1 MQDACR
7 RLFCLIFCYDP
18 ATILQDDEFMPRSTS
33 TYWDI
38 FCTVVDNYGDIGV
51 TWRLARQLANEHQRP
66 VRLWIDDLA
75 SFQHLCP
82 TLNTQLAEQTI
93 DNVLIG
99 HWNSNFPADV
109 QPGQVVIEAFACE
122 LPLSLQ
128 HNMQQMDK
136 PPVWL
141 NLEYLTAEN
150 WIDGCHG
157 LPSRQE
163 KLTKFFFFPGFSA
176 KSGGLLCENSLFD
189 ARQQWQQPNGLRQQF
204 CQQRHLLPPKPDEL
218 FISLF
223 SYENTALS
231 TLMTHWQHHPTPVRC
246 LIPAGRTLHSLQTML
261 PTDVCQ
267 AGGRWQQGSLTVE
280 VLPMTDQ
287 TGYDHLLWS
296 CDFNIVRGEDS
307 FLRAQ
312 WAARPFLWHIYPQEE
327 NTHLEKLQAFLD
339 RYTHTMSP
347 ALANNVQNLFQ
358 HFNQAHPTEL
368 IQSWSALQTDWSEWQ
383 QQAQQWPQTA
393 LAGGNLASQLV
404 QFVEKQLECCA

>member
-1 MQDACR
+1 MMT
-7 RLFCLIFCYDP
+7 L
-18 ATILQDDEFMPRSTS
+18 MPPTAVS
-33 TYWDI
+33 YWDI

-51 TWRLARQLANEHQRP
+51 TWRLSRQLANEQQLP
-66 VRLWIDDLA
+66 VRLWVDDLN
-75 SFQHLCP
+75 SFQRLCP
-82 TLNTQLAEQTI
+82 TLNTQLATQTI

-99 HWNSNFPADV
+99 HWKADFSTDIT
-109 QPGQVVIEAFACE
+109 PGNVVIEAFACE
-122 LPLSLQ
+122 LPRNWQ
-128 HNMQQMDK
+128 QQMQQMAN

-141 NLEYLTAEN
+141 NLEYLTAES

-157 LPSRQE
+157 LPSRQGA
-163 KLTKFFFFPGFSA
+163 LTKFFFFPGFSA
-176 KSGGLLCENSLFD
+176 QSGGLLCENNLF
-189 ARQQWQQPNGLRQQF
+189 ASRSQWQQQPDLRHQF
-204 CQQRHLLPPKPDEL
+204 CQQRQLLPPQPNEL

-223 SYENTALS
+223 SYENAALPALIS
-231 TLMTHWQHHPTPVRC
+231 HWQSHPTPVRC
-246 LIPAGRTLHSLQTML
+246 LIPAGRTLNSLQLAL
-261 PTDVCQ
+261 PAEICQ
-267 AGGRWQQGSLTVE
+267 VGGRWQQGSLTLE

-287 TGYDHLLWS
+287 AGYDQLLWS

-327 NTHLEKLQAFLD
+327 NAHLEKLQSFLN
-339 RYTHTMSP
+339 RYTQTMSP
-347 ALANNVQNLFQ
+347 ALANNVHGLFQ

-368 IQSWSALQTDWSEWQ
+368 TQHWSALQADWSEWQ